1 MIFELPSKDSFE
13 NFCQVDASKHTMAKY
28 LMELTIIEYD
38 MVQYYPS
45 EIAAAALCLSMKLL
59 DGTKWVRFDASLTC
73 H

>member
-1 MIFELPSKDSFE
+1 MVSELPSKDSFE
-13 NFCQVDASKHTMAKY
+13 NSYQVDASKHTMAKY